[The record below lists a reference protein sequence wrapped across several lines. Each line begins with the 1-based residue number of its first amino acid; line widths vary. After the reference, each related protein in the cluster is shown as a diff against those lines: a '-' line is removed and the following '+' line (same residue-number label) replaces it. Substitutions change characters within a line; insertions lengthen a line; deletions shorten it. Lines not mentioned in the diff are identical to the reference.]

1 MKAKWW
7 TINLE
12 HINVITDLLSHRLGL
27 PEGTFPL
34 GKTYPDL
41 YQVMTVQQFLE
52 YAEQV
57 AEDDGFWEGL
67 QDKIL
72 QPAIGEEWGELL
84 KNSLFFGPDF
94 DPKAPW
100 HCSKKALRDRLR
112 LHITLCDANVGPEG
126 NLARFL
132 WHLSWLLRKI
142 RQFFHGRK
150 LSAA

>member
-1 MKAKWW
+1 MKAAWR

-12 HINVITDLLSHRLGL
+12 HLHSITDLVGPRLG
-27 PEGTFPL
+27 FPVGEFAL
-34 GKTYPDL
+34 GKTYPEL
-41 YQVMTVQQFLE
+41 YQVMNVQQFLE

-57 AEDDGFWEGL
+57 AEDDAFWEGL
-67 QDKIL
+67 PDDIL
-72 QPAIGEEWGELL
+72 QPPRSEEWGEIL
-84 KNSLFFGPDF
+84 KHTLFFGPDF

-100 HCSKKALRDRLR
+100 YSSKKYLRDHLR

-126 NLARFL
+126 KLARFS
-132 WHLSWLLRKI
+132 WHLSWRFRKI